1 MNMYFLA
8 SSPRES
14 TEICKDPSRPACG
27 SVPTPVPMQP
37 VSSFPSLSQIIMIPR
52 PRGLVLKM
60 IKTHLYAELLS
71 RGKKKKSTN
80 DETFF
85 NASFFFIFSS
95 LLFLNINIDARGQ

>member
-37 VSSFPSLSQIIMIPR
+37 VSSLSRIITIPR

-71 RGKKKKSTN
+71 REKKSTN
-80 DETFF
+80 DEIFLTLL
-85 NASFFFIFSS
+85 FFIFSS
-95 LLFLNINIDARGQ
+95 FLFLNINIDARGQ